1 MWNDRITRPE
11 PERIQPIRSWTQALF
26 GTPPPPSNG
35 ERAAAGPLEDA
46 VSRSVELGYRVVD
59 DYLREGQ
66 RVAERLGGR
75 GLGADQLV
83 GDMQQLTARM
93 ARYTS
98 DVFEVWFQFLEL
110 AMGGRVRPRE
120 NGVAAARAVQPE
132 APAASRIRIAV
143 DASQPTEVVLDLRPD
158 AAGRRLLVHALRPA
172 DGSEGARLG
181 DVSVEPDAGGAVV
194 RIRVPP
200 RHPAGVYNG
209 LVIDEET
216 SRPAGTLSV
225 RVGAGL

>member
-1 MWNDRITRPE
+1 VWNDRITRPE
-11 PERIQPIRSWTQALF
+11 PERTQPIRSWTQTLF
-26 GTPPPPSNG
+26 GMPPPANG
-35 ERAAAGPLEDA
+35 ERASAAPLEDV

-66 RVAERLGGR
+66 RVAERFGGR
-75 GLGADQLV
+75 GFGADALV

-98 DVFEVWFQFLEL
+98 DVFEVWFQLLQL
-110 AMGGRVRPRE
+110 AMGGRVRPPE
-120 NGVAAARAVQPE
+120 NAAPAAPVAAPE

-172 DGSEGARLG
+172 DGGEGARLG
-181 DVSVEPDAGGAVV
+181 DVSIEPDAGGAVV
-194 RIRVPP
+194 RVRVPP

-216 SRPAGTLSV
+216 TCPAGTLSV
-225 RVGAGL
+225 RVGVP

>member
-1 MWNDRITRPE
+1 MPNDRITRPE
-11 PERIQPIRSWTQALF
+11 TERTHPIRSWTQTLF
-26 GTPPPPSNG
+26 GTLPPASG
-35 ERAAAGPLEDA
+35 GPLEDV

-59 DYLREGQ
+59 EYLREGQ
-66 RVAERLGGR
+66 RVAERFGAGGLR
-75 GLGADQLV
+75 ADAAV

-98 DVFEVWFQFLEL
+98 DVLEVWFQFLEL
-110 AMGGRVRPRE
+110 AMGGRVRPPE
-120 NGVAAARAVQPE
+120 NGAGAAPPVQPA
-132 APAASRIRIAV
+132 APVASRIRVAL

-158 AAGRRLLVHALRPA
+158 AAGRRLLVHALRPG
-172 DGSEGARLG
+172 DGGEGPRLS
-181 DVSVEPDAGGAVV
+181 DVSIEPDAGGAVV
-194 RIRVPP
+194 RVRVPP

-225 RVGAGL
+225 SVGAAP